1 MKTSK
6 LTEKSRQTR
15 KSILD
20 AAETLFFSQGYA
32 NTTVDDIC
40 SAAGITKGAFYHHFK
55 NKDAVYRHRY
65 IHKLDTYLEEHYRVS
80 ETSTAYERYLTLAQ
94 CTLASGRICGKELI
108 GQSMIGQLNNQES
121 SLYETERTHT
131 QALIAAYEAA
141 VAEGCPPQRISLQTS
156 IMLYACL
163 MSGFLFKW
171 ASSPEA
177 DSKFVDWDML
187 LELEIS
193 SLMHCL
199 LHA

>member
-1 MKTSK
+1 
-6 LTEKSRQTR
+6 
-15 KSILD
+15 
-20 AAETLFFSQGYA
+20 
-32 NTTVDDIC
+32 
-40 SAAGITKGAFYHHFK
+40 
-55 NKDAVYRHRY
+55 
-65 IHKLDTYLEEHYRVS
+65 
-80 ETSTAYERYLTLAQ
+80 
-94 CTLASGRICGKELI
+94 
-108 GQSMIGQLNNQES
+108 MIGQLNNQES
-121 SLYETERTHT
+121 SLYETERPHT

-141 VAEGCPPQRISLQTS
+141 VAEGCLPQRISLQTS